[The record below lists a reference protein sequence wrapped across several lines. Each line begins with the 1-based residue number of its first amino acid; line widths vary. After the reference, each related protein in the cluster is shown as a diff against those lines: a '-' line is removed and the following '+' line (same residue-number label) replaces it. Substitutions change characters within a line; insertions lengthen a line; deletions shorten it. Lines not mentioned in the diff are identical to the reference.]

1 MSKFKE
7 IRPPATEI
15 ARELSSA
22 GLRSYKNLVRA
33 RIEDKSSMGDFRAV
47 KLRMRRVGAINDSG
61 GFVRISFTV
70 RIFSVGSRIF
80 FGGFLWSDRCR
91 HNNATRSFACSCIL
105 SLDCVR
111 HS

>member
-22 GLRSYKNLVRA
+22 GLRSHKNLLRA
-33 RIEDKSSMGDFRAV
+33 RVNDKSSMRDFRAV
-47 KLRMRRVGAINDSG
+47 EFRMRRVGAVNDSG

-70 RIFSVGSRIF
+70 RILSVGSRVF
-80 FGGFLWSDRCR
+80 FGGFLWRDRCR
-91 HNNATRSFACSCIL
+91 HNNATRSFACSRIL

-111 HS
+111 HG